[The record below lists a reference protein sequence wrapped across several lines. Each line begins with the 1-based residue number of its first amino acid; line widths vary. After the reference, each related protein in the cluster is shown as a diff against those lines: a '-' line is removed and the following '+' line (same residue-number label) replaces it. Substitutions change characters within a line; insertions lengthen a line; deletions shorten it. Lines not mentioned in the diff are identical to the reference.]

1 MERNLS
7 SLVIKFIEIQKPRR
21 IIRRRKDGKVEAG
34 KEVTSDW
41 KERAVRRKEG
51 RKTQKYI

>member
-1 MERNLS
+1 M
-7 SLVIKFIEIQKPRR
+7 QKVRKQR

-51 RKTQKYI
+51 RKTQKYV